1 MDHRME
7 TATVL
12 AGIAGVHVLAVAS
25 PGPTFAVMMRYA
37 AARDRRAGL
46 FLTLGVV
53 LASLV
58 WACAIAVGLGGAMAQ
73 VPVVYRILRVAGAI
87 YLIYLGIKS
96 LIAFRK
102 GKMEAVAYHPV
113 HAKGRQ
119 ALAAGFITNITNPKV
134 VAYYTS
140 LFGAFIPASGPHW
153 LFWAAVVIVVAVSA
167 LWWTSVTLFFAIP
180 AVHAG
185 FIRMRHRLDLVMGLL
200 LVALGLMLLL
210 D

>member
-1 MDHRME
+1 ME
-7 TATVL
+7 TAAVL

-46 FLTLGVV
+46 VLTLGVV
-53 LASLV
+53 AASLA

-73 VPVVYRILRVAGAI
+73 VPVVYRMLRVAGAI
-87 YLIYLGIKS
+87 YLIYLGIRS
-96 LIAFRK
+96 LVAFRQ
-102 GKMEAVAYHPV
+102 GKLDAAEYRPV
-113 HAKGRQ
+113 QAEGRQ

-134 VAYYTS
+134 MAYYTS
-140 LFGAFIPASGPHW
+140 LFGAFIPASSPHW
-153 LFWAAVVIVVAVSA
+153 LFWAAVFIVVMVSA
-167 LWWTSVTLFFAIP
+167 LWWTSVTLFFSIP
-180 AVHAG
+180 GVHAR